1 MSKTKPVKLNAML
14 NVTKTVCNILFPL
27 ITIPYA
33 SRVLQVANYG
43 KVNFGDSIIRFFI
56 LFASL
61 GIASYAQR
69 EGPAFRDNQNKI
81 NMFTSEVFTVNLLST
96 ILSYLLLFLMLT
108 FAVSLKDYVFV
119 MLVQSIA
126 IIITTIGADWVNT
139 IYEDYLY
146 ITVRYIIMQ
155 ILSLILLF
163 VFVKSPEDYVIYAL
177 INVIASVGGNLF
189 NILYIKKYVKIHL
202 APLSSCKKHIKPLLQ
217 LFAVN
222 VAITVY
228 ISSDITILGL
238 FSGDKQVGIYTNSS
252 RVYTVVKSILNA
264 IMMVAIPRFSFLLG
278 HSQREEYKAM
288 LSEIFSYLITLIL
301 PSVAFIFML
310 SRPIVTILGGQA
322 YSSGFASLSILSF
335 SLIFSVLACFYAN
348 GVLLLHK
355 YDGTYLFATIF
366 SAAINALLNFVF
378 IPWLG
383 MNGAAITT
391 VIAEFSMFFIS
402 WYVSRQIIKINYDK
416 KVLISSLIGSVVM
429 CIGLFLMIKM
439 IKNYFL
445 LMIIS
450 VISSFLI
457 YLLSLLV
464 LKHPLVGN
472 IKEKISLSKLKK
484 N

>member
-1 MSKTKPVKLNAML
+1 ML
-14 NVTKTVCNILFPL
+14 L
-27 ITIPYA
+27 A
-33 SRVLQVANYG
+33 
-43 KVNFGDSIIRFFI
+43 
-56 LFASL
+56 
-61 GIASYAQR
+61 
-69 EGPAFRDNQNKI
+69 
-81 NMFTSEVFTVNLLST
+81 
-96 ILSYLLLFLMLT
+96 
-108 FAVSLKDYVFV
+108 FAVSLKDYIFV

-126 IIITTIGADWVNT
+126 IIITTIGADWINT
-139 IYEDYLY
+139 IYEDYFY

-155 ILSLILLF
+155 VISLILLF
-163 VFVKSPEDYVIYAL
+163 IFVRTPEDYVLYAL
-177 INVIASVGGNLF
+177 INVIASAGGNLF
-189 NILYIKKYVKIHL
+189 NIFYVKKYARIRL
-202 APLSSCKKHIKPLLQ
+202 APLSSCKKHMKPLLQ

-391 VIAEFSMFFIS
+391 VIAEFSMFIIS
-402 WYVSRQIIKINYDK
+402 FYVSRSIVSVHYDK
-416 KVLISSLIGSVVM
+416 KVMGIS
-429 CIGLFLMIKM
+429 
-439 IKNYFL
+439 L
-445 LMIIS
+445 LGTFIMS
-450 VISSFLI
+450 GFLI
-457 YLLSLLV
+457 LLV
-464 LKHPLVGN
+464 RFISNDIILIPSAIVCSFVSYLIVLIVFKHPL
-472 IKEKISLSKLKK
+472 I
-484 N
+484 